1 MQGTSKADTEV
12 PVWARKDAFPL
23 KPTEFGDFG
32 FIDAKG
38 KVHGARDESELVT
51 QVRHSRAGV
60 DLAWTPQSERLLVPE
75 QIQALHAPVRL
86 RFLKQAEQDI
96 SDGKRMGMVFGFML
110 LWILY
115 AAWHNSGGQLAALYT
130 NQIAGLAAMLI
141 FFFGLLPLYEG
152 MKTKRHLARTKV
164 SDLANEIPEA
174 QFEAWLHR
182 QKIPA
187 TRFLL
192 FCLLVCGL
200 VQVYYDK
207 SLTRFDESITQAG
220 LLKQVASSHP
230 EQADG
235 AAWWRMLTAP
245 MLHGNALHF
254 LMNAIGLL
262 YFGRRTEILARWSHM
277 LIVFVGAAW
286 VGGLASFHW
295 IPDKIAVGASGGL
308 TGLLG
313 FMLVF
318 EYMHPRIVPKP
329 ARDRLLAGLVILV
342 VVGFLGMSFIDNAA
356 HLGGLVA
363 GMAYAWIVFPASSST
378 SRPESLARDVFAAG
392 AATGLILCAVFMVVV
407 KVLS

>member
-1 MQGTSKADTEV
+1 MQGTSKADAEV
-12 PVWARKDAFPL
+12 PVWARKDAFPV

-38 KVHGARDESELVT
+38 KVHGAQDESELVAH
-51 QVRHSRAGV
+51 VRKSRAGV
-60 DLAWTPQSERLLVPE
+60 DLAWTPQSDRLLVPE
-75 QIQALHAPVRL
+75 QIPALHAPVRL

-96 SDGKRMGMVFGFML
+96 SDGKRMGLVFGFML

-115 AAWHNSGGQLAALYT
+115 AAWQNSGGQLAALYS

-152 MKTKRHLARTKV
+152 LKTKRHLARTKTA
-164 SDLANEIPEA
+164 DLALEVPEA

-200 VQVYYDK
+200 VQVYYDR
-207 SLTRFDESITQAG
+207 SIARLDESIIQAG
-220 LLKQVASSHP
+220 LLKQVASAHP
-230 EQADG
+230 EQPDG
-235 AAWWRMLTAP
+235 SAWWRMLTAP

-329 ARDRLLAGLVILV
+329 ARDRLLAGLVVLV
-342 VVGFLGMSFIDNAA
+342 IVGFLGMSFIDNAA
-356 HLGGLVA
+356 HLGGLIA

-378 SRPESLARDVFAAG
+378 SRPEPLAKDAFVAVAA
-392 AATGLILCAVFMVVV
+392 AGLILCSVFMVVI

>member
-1 MQGTSKADTEV
+1 MQGTFKADVEV
-12 PVWARKDAFPL
+12 PVWARKHAFPV
-23 KPTEFGDFG
+23 KPANVGDFG

-38 KVHGARDESELVT
+38 KVHGARDESELVE

-60 DLAWTPQSERLLVPE
+60 DLAWTPQSDRLLVPE
-75 QIQALHAPVRL
+75 QIPALHAPVRL

-96 SDGKRMGMVFGFML
+96 SDGKRMGMVFGLML

-115 AAWHNSGGQLAALYT
+115 AAWQNSGGQLAALYT
-130 NQIAGLAAMLI
+130 NQIAGLAAMLL

-152 MKTKRHLARTKV
+152 AKTKRHLARTKTA
-164 SDLANEIPEA
+164 DLAQEIPEA

-192 FCLLVCGL
+192 ICLLVCGI
-200 VQVYYDK
+200 VQVFYDK
-207 SLTRFDESITQAG
+207 SLTRFDESIIQAG
-220 LLKQVASSHP
+220 LLKQVASAHP

-235 AAWWRMLTAP
+235 SAWWRMLTAP
-245 MLHGNALHF
+245 MLHGNVLHF

-286 VGGLASFHW
+286 VGGLASFQW
-295 IPDKIAVGASGGL
+295 VPEKAAVGASGGL

-329 ARDRLLAGLVILV
+329 ARDRLLAGLVVLI

-356 HLGGLVA
+356 HLGGLIA
-363 GMAYAWIVFPASSST
+363 GMAYAWIVFPPSSST
-378 SRPESLARDVFAAG
+378 SRPEPLAKDVFAG
-392 AATGLILCAVFMVVV
+392 LAAAGLILCAVFTLAI
-407 KVLS
+407 KVIS